1 MERDRPACD
10 ISAAAP
16 AVSAVSLA
24 AWDCPEPQDVPDR
37 SPFSGPRPVAA
48 QWIWDSARCPG
59 IFVFPDQ
66 CAKVVRQGEPV
77 GSEDSEATPVPSA
90 LTPARP

>member
-1 MERDRPACD
+1 MERDRLACD

-16 AVSAVSLA
+16 AVSPVSRA
-24 AWDCPEPQDVPDR
+24 AWNCLEPQDVPDR
-37 SPFSGPRPVAA
+37 SPFSGLRPAAA

-77 GSEDSEATPVPSA
+77 GSEDSEATPVPPA
-90 LTPARP
+90 VTLARP